1 MQNLRQ
7 LKAEIRAALQLAI
20 ATENEKLEE
29 ALLNYRTNLTK
40 LEQEYIG
47 QSSMGAETVRAEE
60 VAPLSASSEQE
71 GFETAGSD
79 IAEKRNVIIS
89 FAKALPN
96 TDMRPWQEE
105 IRNLDELPDVGKAAN
120 LLYRRAD
127 DDSEIELQK
136 LSAPISRTANAE
148 VKLNSETD
156 VVELFESGGYVV
168 EEVAHGKSRMK
179 ALQIKDETG
188 KIVLRLYPYSDIRQ
202 QNGKYVLS
210 EKSLNIQTIL
220 DLIQDNPKSRVKERV
235 FDYAERVLRAD
246 EDIIQED
253 LDYLAA
259 NIHLLEGDAETEYT
273 LERLFNDEQFAAA
286 WEARLDS
293 LSSLE
298 NPQTE
303 EDEATAVEM
312 VGAVL
317 LQLLTG
323 YTYKTGNKW
332 FDNTLSVISLLTIFT
347 GIGKLQS
354 MVKGFVGKKL
364 LKKALQS
371 VSQSF
376 AMPDRRKK
384 IIMFL
389 DKHFDSILKN
399 ESIANGIYSFISGI
413 YAGME
418 LSMPQE
424 LDDYLKDID
433 GN

>member
-1 MQNLRQ
+1 
-7 LKAEIRAALQLAI
+7 
-20 ATENEKLEE
+20 
-29 ALLNYRTNLTK
+29 
-40 LEQEYIG
+40 
-47 QSSMGAETVRAEE
+47 
-60 VAPLSASSEQE
+60 
-71 GFETAGSD
+71 
-79 IAEKRNVIIS
+79 
-89 FAKALPN
+89 
-96 TDMRPWQEE
+96 
-105 IRNLDELPDVGKAAN
+105 
-120 LLYRRAD
+120 
-127 DDSEIELQK
+127 
-136 LSAPISRTANAE
+136 
-148 VKLNSETD
+148 
-156 VVELFESGGYVV
+156 
-168 EEVAHGKSRMK
+168 
-179 ALQIKDETG
+179 
-188 KIVLRLYPYSDIRQ
+188 
-202 QNGKYVLS
+202 
-210 EKSLNIQTIL
+210 
-220 DLIQDNPKSRVKERV
+220 
-235 FDYAERVLRAD
+235 
-246 EDIIQED
+246 
-253 LDYLAA
+253 
-259 NIHLLEGDAETEYT
+259 
-273 LERLFNDEQFAAA
+273 
-286 WEARLDS
+286 
-293 LSSLE
+293 
-298 NPQTE
+298 
-303 EDEATAVEM
+303 M